1 MAVAAVNTTSRA
13 NELLQQA
20 LRSAREAEDVVN
32 DLIVTHDYQDVALL
46 VTQAAS
52 ALLESAALLM
62 QSEGEAAFDQIER
75 AEDLLDA
82 VYGIIESELDED
94 E

>member
-1 MAVAAVNTTSRA
+1 MNTTTRA
-13 NELLQQA
+13 SELLQQSLNTTRDA
-20 LRSAREAEDVVN
+20 QAVIT
-32 DLIVTHDYQDVALL
+32 DLIVAQDYQDVAIL
-46 VTQAAS
+46 VTQAAV

-62 QSEGEAAFDQIER
+62 QSEGEAAFDAMEK

-82 VYGIIESELDED
+82 VYDIIDGELDE

>member
-1 MAVAAVNTTSRA
+1 MNTTTRA
-13 NELLQQA
+13 NELLRQA
-20 LRSAREAEDVVN
+20 LASSREAEDVIN
-32 DLIVTHDYQDVALL
+32 DLIATHDYQDVALL

-62 QSEGEAAFDQIER
+62 RSEGEEAFDQIEQ
-75 AEDLLDA
+75 AEDILDT
-82 VYGIIESELDED
+82 VYGIIDGELDED

>member
-1 MAVAAVNTTSRA
+1 MNTTSRA
-13 NELLQQA
+13 NDLLKQA
-20 LRSAREAEDVVN
+20 LASSREAEGVVN
-32 DLIVTHDYQDVALL
+32 DLIAAHDYQDVALL
-46 VTQAAS
+46 VTHAAS
-52 ALLESAALLM
+52 ALLESAVLLM

-75 AEDLLDA
+75 AEDLLDT